1 MYSTRGPLVAELAC
15 RVCCNVCSCSCI
27 IAGMMAL
34 FAILGVIGAAGLVAA
49 GFIYMRR
56 SGGGDRGEAMHDD
69 LLDKGNEI

>member
-1 MYSTRGPLVAELAC
+1 
-15 RVCCNVCSCSCI
+15 
-27 IAGMMAL
+27 MMAL